1 MYYQFDTD
9 SLSHAKAALLL
20 YAMYRS
26 RQPNSPLNGLETWS
40 RFQTFVRG
48 ACLKS
53 NTTAAFAQEFCRKAK
68 IDSIKPRYLST
79 GEPVVMPDTGELI
92 SSSAVADYRLGVL
105 EDDSLMTLYRNESLY
120 LIMLVR
126 ERIQREKM
134 GLVEMEG
141 AEDDEDAD

>member
-1 MYYQFDTD
+1 MLYQFDTD

-20 YAMYRS
+20 YGMYRS
-26 RQPNSPLNGLETWS
+26 RKKESPLNGLETWD

-48 ACLKS
+48 ACLKAS
-53 NTTAAFAQEFCRKAK
+53 TTAEFVQAFCKKAK

-92 SSSAVADYRLGVL
+92 MCAGMGDYRLKVL
-105 EDDSLMTLYRNESLY
+105 ADNDLLRLYNAESLY

-126 ERIQREKM
+126 ERIQREKF
-134 GLVEMEG
+134 VPEE
-141 AEDDEDAD
+141 ENDEDADQV

>member
-1 MYYQFDTD
+1 MLYQFDTD
-9 SLSHAKAALLL
+9 SIDHAKAALLL

-26 RQPNSPLNGLETWS
+26 RKKESPLNGLETWD

-53 NTTAAFAQEFCRKAK
+53 NTTAEFVQSFCKKAK
-68 IDSIKPRYLST
+68 IDSVKPRYLST
-79 GEPVVMPDTGELI
+79 GDPVMMRSTGELI
-92 SSSAVADYRLGVL
+92 ESESVADFQLWIM
-105 EDDSLMTLYRNESLY
+105 EDNSLLHLYTTESIY

-134 GLVEMEG
+134 YQTEVETDEE
-141 AEDDEDAD
+141 ED